1 MMFTS
6 CFQSDQKIAN
16 AGQKKRLQL
25 IKSPKTNMQ

>member
-16 AGQKKRLQL
+16 AGPKKK
-25 IKSPKTNMQ
+25 ITVNKIAKN

>member
-16 AGQKKRLQL
+16 AGQKKK
-25 IKSPKTNMQ
+25 ITVNKIAKN